1 MPDFA
6 KVRSWPCCEV
16 NGMLLLWYHCDGTGP
31 AWAVPEQPEIITG
44 DWVFRG
50 QTEHFV
56 DAHIQVGAGLG

>member
-1 MPDFA
+1 
-6 KVRSWPCCEV
+6 
-16 NGMLLLWYHCDGTGP
+16 MLLLWYHCDGTSP